1 MRESNGVCD
10 MEEEGGL
17 FGGKRAV
24 RAEERRQCERRMGT
38 NHNIHDIH
46 DIHDTHGC
54 RHSVMKPATSYAN

>member
-1 MRESNGVCD
+1 

-24 RAEERRQCERRMGT
+24 RAEERRMGT

-46 DIHDTHGC
+46 DIHDIHGC